1 MKIVKDYDNAFSAN
15 LAKGLLESSG
25 IHAYVYNDNIGYITG
40 LSNKSLLSIRLG
52 VDDADYENA
61 LEILNTS
68 SIENEANI
76 DKEFTDSKLENDNTE
91 VTTTPTKNI

>member
-68 SIENEANI
+68 SIENEANLNS
-76 DKEFTDSKLENDNTE
+76 EAANSELEEDNS
-91 VTTTPTKNI
+91 

>member
-52 VDDADYENA
+52 VDDADYERA
-61 LEILNTS
+61 LEILNAD
-68 SIENEANI
+68 NR
-76 DKEFTDSKLENDNTE
+76 LEDDNS
-91 VTTTPTKNI
+91 

>member
-1 MKIVKDYDNAFSAN
+1 MKIVKDYDNGFSAN

-25 IHAYVYNDNIGYITG
+25 IQAYVYNDNIGYITG

-61 LEILNTS
+61 LEILNAS
-68 SIENEANI
+68 NVENEANL
-76 DKEFTDSKLENDNTE
+76 EREAANSKLEDDNTE
-91 VTTTPTKNI
+91 SV